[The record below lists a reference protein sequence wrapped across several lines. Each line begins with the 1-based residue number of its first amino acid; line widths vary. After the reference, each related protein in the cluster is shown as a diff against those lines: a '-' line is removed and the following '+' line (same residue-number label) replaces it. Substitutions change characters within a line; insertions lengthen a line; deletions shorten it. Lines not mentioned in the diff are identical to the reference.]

1 MNMQESV
8 SSVLSQYATFS
19 GRAMRSEFWWWV
31 LFVILLSI
39 ATNLVDG
46 IALSPLLGYSMFGGP
61 QILSGLV
68 SLALLIPGIAVSV
81 RRLHDVGRSGWWLLL
96 CLVPLVGAL
105 VLLFWYVQPGE
116 PGRNRFG

>member
-68 SLALLIPGIAVSV
+68 WLALLIPGIAVSV